1 MVAAAVIGGG
11 VLSAGASMFGSSSA
25 ANAQEDAANK
35 AAQTQLQM
43 YNQTRSDLLP
53 YMDQGRN
60 AFTALGN
67 LMGMGGPG
75 ASANMLAGLRNYP
88 GYQWALEQGN
98 QGLDRTAAAKGLLL
112 SGGQLKDAMGYNQG
126 MADQLFGTYYNQ
138 MAGMAQ
144 LGENAA
150 AQTGNAGTAAA
161 QAAGSGYMAAG
172 NAAAGGAMGMAN
184 AAQGLIGNSLQAY
197 QMLSG
202 PSSSS
207 FLDPVSVTPDINGM
221 YAASYSDRRLKEN
234 IRRVGK
240 LDSGF
245 PVYSFNYKG
254 SKLPTLG
261 VMAQDVEKRA
271 PHLVTRDSRGY
282 RKVNYWGLSKLPPF
296 KEAA

>member
-11 VLSAGASMFGSSSA
+11 VLSAGASMFGASSA

-60 AFTALGN
+60 AFSALGN
-67 LMGMGGPG
+67 VMGMGGPG

-150 AQTGNAGTAAA
+150 AQTGNAGTSAA

-202 PSSSS
+202 PSSIQYTAPASLPGA
-207 FLDPVSVTPDINGM
+207 LDTGGWAV
-221 YAASYSDRRLKEN
+221 SDRRLKEDV
-234 IRRVGK
+234 RRIGK

-254 SKLPTLG
+254 SKIPQMG

-271 PHLVTRDSRGY
+271 PHLVARDSRGY
-282 RKVNYWGLSKLPPF
+282 RRVNYTGLSKLPPF